1 MIHLILYAAALAV
14 NLGWLFLGDGLSL
27 LQQVCVP
34 FLTVALAG
42 DGSPAPPLE
51 AAPVCTAAICPRAR
65 CGAAGLL
72 PGHSHGAAVF
82 GRPVPHGP
90 GMGRHHQSGA
100 FHTICNYLR
109 YYRNTGSHVSILN
122 LLGNVVIMVPLG
134 MLVPLLFRP
143 MRRFWLSLPLFALVS
158 VGVEYL
164 QWLTATGAADVD
176 DSILNFIGAA
186 AGYVLV
192 RCLQMVYG
200 AVKRKGK

>member
-14 NLGWLFLGDGLSL
+14 NLVWLMLGDGLTL

-42 DGSPAPPLE
+42 MGVLLRLWKLPRSARQRYAHSALWVLLVYYLAILTVLLFLGGLFHMDRGWGGTINLE
-51 AAPVCTAAICPRAR
+51 P
-65 CGAAGLL
+65 
-72 PGHSHGAAVF
+72 
-82 GRPVPHGP
+82 
-90 GMGRHHQSGA
+90 
-100 FHTICNYLR
+100 FHTIRNYLR
-109 YYRNTGSHVSILN
+109 YYRNTGSYISILN

-158 VGVEYL
+158 VGVEYI

-176 DSILNFIGAA
+176 DSILNFVGAA

-192 RCLQMVYG
+192 RCVQMLYE